1 MSVTLHKFFP
11 KGFLIKGLMSTT
23 YMVSCHDADDQENLT
38 KKEEKVNLE
47 ETKLTKEE
55 GSKPM
60 PRKKRLLYVLTVVT
74 R

>member
-1 MSVTLHKFFP
+1 
-11 KGFLIKGLMSTT
+11 
-23 YMVSCHDADDQENLT
+23 MVSCHDADDQENLT

-60 PRKKRLLYVLTVVT
+60 PRNKRLLYVLTVVT